1 MLRQAGNI
9 PKMSKSYNTT
19 RQGFMH
25 RYGAIHFAL
34 VLLGDLSAHHL
45 RLNSPLRNL
54 ALRTLGNF
62 ERTQPRPTDTP
73 LQIDPSIRRPSVFLA
88 GPSAA
93 SIFSPARPTSSAP
106 GPDVPESKRRT
117 CSTITVTF
125 HAFRHVAVAAR
136 RTNFLFAAIFHDFP
150 PLRNAPRARH
160 RRCRR
165 RNPPQRTTSSS
176 DGGWRPPVRGRTPVR
191 LGVRAPGS
199 GAAYGLPGE
208 GEEMYLCNLAHDANR
223 DWLKCQ
229 SYVGRWR
236 RGDVSACNVSF
247 AGKNLVLLG
256 CVLLLMEKIEKILS
270 RSDMSNGVVAF
281 FVISRLRLVD

>member
-199 GAAYGLPGE
+199 GAAYGLAG
-208 GEEMYLCNLAHDANR
+208 G
-223 DWLKCQ
+223 
-229 SYVGRWR
+229 GG
-236 RGDVSACNVSF
+236 GDVPV
-247 AGKNLVLLG
+247 
-256 CVLLLMEKIEKILS
+256 
-270 RSDMSNGVVAF
+270 
-281 FVISRLRLVD
+281 